1 MSLRSKRCVDR
12 QDDMELDDD
21 RNVKPRKPIQL
32 CKPIHLRVTAVN
44 PELEINHLG
53 GLSFRLPCII
63 GKTPGLCHLQL
74 PQWYNFGPQEFKVD
88 QTSAGGAVLT
98 KLSNATHLFVNGVP
112 LQIQPN
118 ESVLIEKGQTVTM
131 TSLLGKPLLECIL
144 VA

>member
-21 RNVKPRKPIQL
+21 RNVKP
-32 CKPIHLRVTAVN
+32 CKPIHLRVTVVN
-44 PELEINHLG
+44 SELEINHLQG
-53 GLSFRLPCII
+53 RIFRLPCII

-74 PQWYNFGPQEFKVD
+74 PQWYIFAPQEFKVD

-131 TSLLGKPLLECIL
+131 TTLLGKPLLECIL